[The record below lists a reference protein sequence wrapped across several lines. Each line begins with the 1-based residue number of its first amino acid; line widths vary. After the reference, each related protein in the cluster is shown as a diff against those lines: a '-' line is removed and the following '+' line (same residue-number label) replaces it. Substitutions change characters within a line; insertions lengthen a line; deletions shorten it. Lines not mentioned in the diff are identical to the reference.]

1 MPNTKTSNRIVKA
14 GITNSAIRNAN
25 AILAKSGKRICKYSG
40 LLLDLNDKN
49 FNKNGNDAYGFQQVS
64 KLGMALYHTNSLEA
78 KTRDKVY
85 VPNMNKAEKLA

>member
-1 MPNTKTSNRIVKA
+1 MSRTTNSNVILKA
-14 GITNSAIRNAN
+14 GITNSAIREAN

-40 LLLDLNDKN
+40 LIFDLNDKN

-64 KLGMALYHTNSLEA
+64 KLGMKLYHSHSLEA

-85 VPNMNKAEKLA
+85 VPNLNKAEKLA